1 MVSGDFL
8 SLGLHLDLIIAG
20 SSGGICGAYADR
32 KARPLDIIGSIVVGA
47 LTANYLSATI
57 SNFLGTVILVPAFAI
72 GLAGMPICQKI
83 IKSVELW
90 TPFKGP

>member
-1 MVSGDFL
+1 MGSDFL

-20 SSGGICGAYADR
+20 FSGGICGAYVSR
-32 KARPLDIIGSIVVGA
+32 KAKPLDIIGSIVVGG

-72 GLAGMPICQKI
+72 GLAGMPICAKI
-83 IKSVELW
+83 ISSVELW
-90 TPFKGP
+90 TPFKGQ

>member
-1 MVSGDFL
+1 MFDCFA
-8 SLGLHLDLIIAG
+8 SLGLRVDSLVAG
-20 SSGGICGAYADR
+20 CAGGICGAYALR
-32 KARPLDIIGSIVVGA
+32 KGKPSDIIGSIVVGA

-57 SNFLGTVILVPAFAI
+57 SNFLGTVTSVPAFAI

-90 TPFKGP
+90 TPFKG